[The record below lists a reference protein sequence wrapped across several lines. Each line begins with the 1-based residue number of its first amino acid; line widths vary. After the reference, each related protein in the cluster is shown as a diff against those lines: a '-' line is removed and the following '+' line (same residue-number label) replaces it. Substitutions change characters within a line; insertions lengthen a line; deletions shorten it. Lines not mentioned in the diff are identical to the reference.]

1 MLECRS
7 VEVSPRHP
15 RMRGQTKNNTAQP
28 LPRKRATY
36 IDELMIISL
45 LQIVE
50 YGGIV
55 EVCQVGHILGLLVLG
70 RVHLGHLL
78 LLEGFLLR
86 GETAQLAK

>member
-1 MLECRS
+1 MSECRS
-7 VEVSPRHP
+7 VGASPRHP
-15 RMRGQTKNNTAQP
+15 GKRGQTKGNTAQP

-45 LQIVE
+45 LQIVQ
-50 YGGIV
+50 YGGVV

-70 RVHLGHLL
+70 GVHLRHLF
-78 LLEGFLLR
+78 LLERFLLR